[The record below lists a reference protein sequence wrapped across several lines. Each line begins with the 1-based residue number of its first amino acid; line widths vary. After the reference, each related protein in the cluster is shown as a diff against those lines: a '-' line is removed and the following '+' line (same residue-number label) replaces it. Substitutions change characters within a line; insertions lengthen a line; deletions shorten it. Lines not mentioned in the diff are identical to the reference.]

1 MKELADFL
9 TALGRLLAALDRGA
23 GQEQPA
29 AALNLPQAE
38 PVTDCNRLPAAETVT
53 DSHHLPEAPAAEE
66 PVGNPDTL
74 PNPAGKV
81 AETLPQLPSSVEKVA
96 ETTENSVGKVA
107 EQKPKKKPWTCVCTC
122 QHCGSEFTASRRE
135 AKCCPSCRS
144 AIRRE
149 HMSKVRKAYL
159 EKLQQ
164 PAPAPQ
170 EDAGTEPAAG
180 GE

>member
-9 TALGRLLAALDRGA
+9 VALGKLLAALDRGA

-29 AALNLPQAE
+29 Q
-38 PVTDCNRLPAAETVT
+38 PVTDCNQLPAAETVT
-53 DSHHLPEAPAAEE
+53 DRHHLPEAPAAEE
-66 PVGNPDTL
+66 PS
-74 PNPAGKV
+74 PAPK
-81 AETLPQLPSSVEKVA
+81 L
-96 ETTENSVGKVA
+96 
-107 EQKPKKKPWTCVCTC
+107 KKKPWTCVCTC
-122 QHCGSEFTASRRE
+122 QHCGSEFRASRRE
-135 AKCCPSCRS
+135 ARCCPACHS

-164 PAPAPQ
+164 PAPQ